1 LLDIF
6 ARSGISRDKN
16 KMANINL
23 VTNKEEGG
31 TLGAG
36 IGMLL
41 VFFVLISLVY
51 GGLLFYGKQLD
62 NNMKLI
68 DDDSKLKSFGF
79 VASDASKVVDFQSR
93 LTISEELLARERS
106 GNRDIAKIEEAMIA
120 GVFIGSYKY
129 DDATKAITLDC
140 FADNYETIAKQ
151 ILSFKSF
158 DYFSN
163 VLAGETKFDTK
174 NNKINFPVVITI
186 K

>member
-1 LLDIF
+1 
-6 ARSGISRDKN
+6 
-16 KMANINL
+16 MANINL

-41 VFFVLISLVY
+41 VFFVLIALVY

-62 NNMKLI
+62 TNTKII
-68 DDDSKLKSFGF
+68 DDEFKSKSVSFI
-79 VASDASKVVDFQSR
+79 ASDANKVVDFQSR
-93 LTISEELLARERS
+93 LAISEELLARERS

-129 DDATKAITLDC
+129 DDAIKTITLDC

-174 NNKINFPVVITI
+174 NNKINFPVVLTI